1 MENNTNEIYHSD
13 HLGSSSYITDNFGR
27 PSHYYEYLP
36 FGELMTEHN
45 QSKYYIDPYPT
56 QNMDSYNN
64 PYKFNDFG
72 GKSERALPERT
83 ARSAEMDRETG
94 MYYYGAR
101 YYDPRISIFVSV
113 DPLAEEFPN
122 YGGYVYTMNNPIN
135 LIDPTGMAPEDII
148 IWGWN
153 PVINR
158 YAKSVV
164 IKSDIYKIDYYSKNI
179 MAPLAPVSRAP
190 GQPTTIYGLDVWAKL
205 FGKPDAIRISASAE
219 MHTGSVNVGG
229 TMSVVAPLQ
238 GQDKGGI
245 FFYSPSNEQGFDI
258 GLERDSRT
266 IQLSGTLGASLI
278 YDSDKN
284 YSDFNRYKFEGLEY
298 SVDVGVGVLNV
309 EGFKSSDDSYYGV
322 GLSVGKSFNL
332 TDGKRKPGGIKLSGS
347 KLINELSIEP
357 GKKDEK

>member
-1 MENNTNEIYHSD
+1 
-13 HLGSSSYITDNFGR
+13 
-27 PSHYYEYLP
+27 

-64 PYKFNDFG
+64 PYKFN
-72 GKSERALPERT
+72 GK
-83 ARSAEMDRETG
+83 EMDRETG

-101 YYDPRISIFVSV
+101 YYDPRISIFISV

-190 GQPTTIYGLDVWAKL
+190 GQP
-205 FGKPDAIRISASAE
+205 
-219 MHTGSVNVGG
+219 
-229 TMSVVAPLQ
+229 
-238 GQDKGGI
+238 
-245 FFYSPSNEQGFDI
+245 
-258 GLERDSRT
+258 
-266 IQLSGTLGASLI
+266 
-278 YDSDKN
+278 
-284 YSDFNRYKFEGLEY
+284 
-298 SVDVGVGVLNV
+298 
-309 EGFKSSDDSYYGV
+309 
-322 GLSVGKSFNL
+322 
-332 TDGKRKPGGIKLSGS
+332 
-347 KLINELSIEP
+347 
-357 GKKDEK
+357 

>member
-1 MENNTNEIYHSD
+1 MEINTNEIYHSD

-83 ARSAEMDRETG
+83 ARSAEMDKETG

-135 LIDPTGMAPEDII
+135 LVDPTGMAPEDWIFHFVGGQLMRMEDTGKGSGI
-148 IWGWN
+148 YIVNDGVSVIGRKPYNQRISEMNQITKFIGERVNKDLNYSYAEVYDSKGGWYLN
-153 PVINR
+153 NNVTITNNSYQFGNYNDVISSIEHEILHHKFGATKTFKDHVNV
-158 YAKSVV
+158 YLEQAKSDTFKKTSSEYKNTNAQSFAKRALSAYISGDYNQEMFKDVV
-164 IKSDIYKIDYYSKNI
+164 KEYQKYNPKNRINIKWS
-179 MAPLAPVSRAP
+179 
-190 GQPTTIYGLDVWAKL
+190 PTIE
-205 FGKPDAIRISASAE
+205 AI
-219 MHTGSVNVGG
+219 
-229 TMSVVAPLQ
+229 
-238 GQDKGGI
+238 
-245 FFYSPSNEQGFDI
+245 
-258 GLERDSRT
+258 
-266 IQLSGTLGASLI
+266 
-278 YDSDKN
+278 
-284 YSDFNRYKFEGLEY
+284 
-298 SVDVGVGVLNV
+298 
-309 EGFKSSDDSYYGV
+309 
-322 GLSVGKSFNL
+322 
-332 TDGKRKPGGIKLSGS
+332 
-347 KLINELSIEP
+347 SIEVNNYEI
-357 GKKDEK
+357 KYDEKMKPNE